1 MADFSTSSPFRCGL
15 LALVVALLLGSPSVA
30 TAQQRPSYSTSSR
43 NELTPKQKTIL
54 EIEILTPRT
63 GFGLQGQSWRSLFAE
78 LDVPVRLRSGRQFE
92 KIEIKERARG
102 RLRHITVIGQ
112 INESGKLVFEGRTFT
127 RTQTRELKEWI
138 RELQTYGSQ
147 GTPEG
152 KPLWGL
158 NKSQFVSIYNALA
171 RVNLNDLSGLTFSQ
185 AVRKLDLPNEY
196 PLRVSTKAESHLLQL
211 SKAPT
216 QTVTS
221 TEEEQ
226 AATLPPHNRTQNRL
240 AGISKGSALAVICS
254 EFGLG
259 FRPRRTPEAAIE
271 LEVIPLSELPK
282 VELTRK
288 QSENS
293 DIRQI
298 WPIGWDLETIGS
310 KAVPTLYQLLPLELD
325 ETPLL
330 AALSAIEEKSQVPML
345 VDFGGSNARGFDLN
359 TLTVSYSYRQSS
371 WSQLLRA
378 ITVPHKM
385 TRKIRLDEAS
395 NPFVWITP
403 FTTTPR

>member
-1 MADFSTSSPFRCGL
+1 MTRLSVVLKCQYRLLSLIAMLLFSLPT
-15 LALVVALLLGSPSVA
+15 VAS
-30 TAQQRPSYSTSSR
+30 AQLRTTYPDSTR
-43 NELTPKQKTIL
+43 KTLTPKQKTIL
-54 EIEILTPRT
+54 EIEILTPRS
-63 GFGLQGQSWRSLFAE
+63 GFGLQGQSWRSLFAS
-78 LDVPVRLRSGRQFE
+78 LDVPVRLRSGRQFD
-92 KIEIKERARG
+92 KIEIKERSKG

-112 INESGKLVFEGRTFT
+112 INKSGKLVFEGRTFT

-171 RVNLNDLSGLTFSQ
+171 RVNLQDLSGLTFAQ
-185 AVRKLDLPNEY
+185 ATRKLQLPDQF
-196 PLRVSTKAESHLLQL
+196 PLRLTTKAESHLLRR
-211 SKAPT
+211 SRTPIT
-216 QTVTS
+216 TS
-221 TEEEQ
+221 TGEESD
-226 AATLPPHNRTQNRL
+226 TPPRPANRTQNRL
-240 AGISKGSALAVICS
+240 EGISTGTALAVLCS

-259 FRPRRTPEAAIE
+259 FRPSRTPDGNIE
-271 LEVIPLSELPK
+271 LEVIPLSQLPK
-282 VELTRK
+282 LQLTKK
-288 QSENS
+288 QSKNS

-298 WPIGWDLETIGS
+298 WPVGWDLETIGS
-310 KAVPTLYQLLPLELD
+310 KAVPTLYQLLALELD
-325 ETPLL
+325 ETPILDAL
-330 AALSAIEEKSQVPML
+330 AAIEEKSQVPML
-345 VDFGGSNARGFDLN
+345 VDFGSSNARGLNLN

-403 FTTTPR
+403 FTTSPR